1 MAAPYYGWYVV
12 AACATIA
19 CFSWGFAFYG
29 LGVYLHV
36 LVRLYGWP
44 TGLIS
49 VAVTAYYLIGAVLII
64 AVGRLIDRHGPR
76 GVLAYGIFAMA
87 GALALL
93 GQITAGGPRVRPRS
107 DRADPGYARELSAR
121 PLGPGRLGSSRH
133 RRRALGAGAARGPRA
148 STCGVIAAHRGAAHH
163 EA

>member
-29 LGVYLHV
+29 LGVYLHA
-36 LVRLYGWP
+36 LARLHGWP

-49 VAVTAYYLIGAVLII
+49 MAVTGHLIGAALII
-64 AVGRLIDRHGPR
+64 AVGRLIDRHGPTR
-76 GVLAYGIFAMA
+76 VLAFGVCAMA

-93 GQITAGGPRVRPRS
+93 GQITALWQLFAVYVLLATGWACLS
-107 DRADPGYARELSAR
+107 STSLSATLL
-121 PLGPGRLGSSRH
+121 PWF
-133 RRRALGAGAARGPRA
+133 RRRQALAMTLALTGASVGGM
-148 STCGVIAAHRGAAHH
+148 VIVPAL
-163 EA
+163 

>member
-1 MAAPYYGWYVV
+1 MTRAAPVLCCGRLICEGGAACKIGRLPWPSPYYGWYVV

-36 LVRLYGWP
+36 LVRLHGWS
-44 TGLIS
+44 TGPIS

-64 AVGRLIDRHGPR
+64 AVGRLIDRHGPS
-76 GVLAYGIFAMA
+76 GVLAYGVCAMA

-93 GQITAGGPRVRPRS
+93 GPDHRVVAALRRVRVARDGLGLPQLDEPQR
-107 DRADPGYARELSAR
+107 DTAAVVPPPPGAWR
-121 PLGPGRLGSSRH
+121 
-133 RRRALGAGAARGPRA
+133 
-148 STCGVIAAHRGAAHH
+148 
-163 EA
+163 

>member
-36 LVRLYGWP
+36 LVRLYVWP

-76 GVLAYGIFAMA
+76 GVLACGVCAMA

-93 GQITAGGPRVRPRS
+93 GQITALWQLFAVYVLLATGWACLS
-107 DRADPGYARELSAR
+107 STSLSATLLPWFR
-121 PLGPGRLGSSRH
+121 SRQ
-133 RRRALGAGAARGPRA
+133 ALAMTLALTGARSAA
-148 STCGVIAAHRGAAHH
+148 
-163 EA
+163 